1 MSFHFIS
8 LTFLNLLVGL
18 LLPFLPCLPL
28 YLLLFANFSFASR
41 SSRLLSSDLGK
52 KMFHRVLACRFFCSR
67 LCWKKQLEIIYDAH
81 YISASSVCSSS
92 SFRFCVCY
100 CICRNRKGHLD
111 HVCDKKIAFCILHF
125 AFAFDIVLLYFVII
139 IVAAAAVVVVVVVV
153 MLVLT
158 I

>member
-111 HVCDKKIAFCILHF
+111 HVCDKKIAFCILHLHLTLF
-125 AFAFDIVLLYFVII
+125 YYILL
-139 IVAAAAVVVVVVVV
+139 
-153 MLVLT
+153 LLLLLLPLLLL
-158 I
+158 